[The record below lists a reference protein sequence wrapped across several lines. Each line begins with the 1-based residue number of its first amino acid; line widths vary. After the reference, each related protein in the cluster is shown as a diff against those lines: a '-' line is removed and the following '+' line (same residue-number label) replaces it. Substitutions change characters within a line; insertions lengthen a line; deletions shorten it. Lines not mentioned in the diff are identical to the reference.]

1 MTSSFP
7 ARRRFVS
14 KCFFISFFFLNITV
28 WDGERLP
35 SVKSPY
41 RRAAFT
47 VTSDLSSFGQTVR
60 DFCWDLFAVTNLSIV
75 LSDSRLFL
83 TDVEKRQRDRKHV
96 ALLWQPSAVVTR
108 LS

>member
-47 VTSDLSSFGQTVR
+47 VTSDSSSFGQTVQ

-83 TDVEKRQRDRKHV
+83 TDVKNVRETESMLRYCGNR
-96 ALLWQPSAVVTR
+96 R
-108 LS
+108 LSSPG